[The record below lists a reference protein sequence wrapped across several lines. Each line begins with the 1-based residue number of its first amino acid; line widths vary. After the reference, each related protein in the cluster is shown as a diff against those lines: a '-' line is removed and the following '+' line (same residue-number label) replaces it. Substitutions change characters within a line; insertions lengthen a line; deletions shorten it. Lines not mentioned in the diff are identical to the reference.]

1 MLIVHVN
8 VKVKPEFLDDF
19 MSASLKNA
27 KASLGEPGIVRFDV
41 IQNVTDLTQFVL
53 VEVYKNDSDPA
64 KHKLTQHYQD
74 WQESVAGMMVSPRTK
89 TIYKN
94 LFPDD
99 SGW

>member
-1 MLIVHVN
+1 MFIVHVN
-8 VKVKPEFLDDF
+8 VKVKPEFVDDF
-19 MSASLKNA
+19 ISVSLKNA

-41 IQNVTDLTQFVL
+41 IQNETEPTQFVL
-53 VEVYKNDSDPA
+53 VQVYKTENDPT
-64 KHKLTQHYQD
+64 KHKLTQHYQE
-74 WQESVAGMMVSPRTK
+74 WQESVTEMMVTPRTK